1 MSSDRL
7 EGHNFIY
14 LALPVSASYEP
25 KFHECLRPSPE
36 ISWKSKASKSGMAN
50 PLHDNLDIFPRLQI
64 DTRGVALAREQQHL
78 NLTAELRFP
87 GRLTP
92 EAPDPR
98 LSLASEA
105 T

>member
-1 MSSDRL
+1 
-7 EGHNFIY
+7 
-14 LALPVSASYEP
+14 
-25 KFHECLRPSPE
+25 
-36 ISWKSKASKSGMAN
+36 MAN

-78 NLTAELRFP
+78 NRTAELRLP
-87 GRLTP
+87 VQINHDIPERLSP
-92 EAPDPR
+92 EPPDPR